1 MIRPGER
8 GTALESLPTV
18 DLLPR
23 ARDGSSG
30 ALEELFRR
38 YLPRVRAVVR
48 LRLGAGVRSAFD
60 STDLV
65 QEVLAEAVRLLDR
78 FEDRGQGSFIAWLAQ
93 IAQYR
98 IGAHARYLA
107 ARPALGAPE
116 PEPHQVGPAADP
128 SPSQDLIQAERTEL
142 VEEAVRALPELDR
155 RVVIERAYVGVT
167 WEEVARACELPSPEA
182 ARARFSR
189 AKQKLGAL
197 LRKLDDEGE

>member
-1 MIRPGER
+1 M
-8 GTALESLPTV
+8 
-18 DLLPR
+18 
-23 ARDGSSG
+23 
-30 ALEELFRR
+30 
-38 YLPRVRAVVR
+38 
-48 LRLGAGVRSAFD
+48 
-60 STDLV
+60 
-65 QEVLAEAVRLLDR
+65 
-78 FEDRGQGSFIAWLAQ
+78 
-93 IAQYR
+93 
-98 IGAHARYLA
+98 
-107 ARPALGAPE
+107 
-116 PEPHQVGPAADP
+116 GPAADP